1 MMPMPSAVRT
11 GMAGH
16 AGSVFA
22 GFTTRSMIRI
32 AIPPIIS
39 ATATTQ
45 AFSSSASIWS
55 IR

>member
-11 GMAGH
+11 GIADTP
-16 AGSVFA
+16 GSVSA

-32 AIPPIIS
+32 AMPPTIS

-45 AFSSSASIWS
+45 AFSSSASI
-55 IR
+55 